1 MQDNCALIW
10 SLRQQHKMRSKKA
23 GWLQLKIYSET
34 NPLKKLDWNVNE
46 ELDLIWTSLA
56 LFGGP
61 LTLEAWGKLPL
72 LPPTCRQNWVYTIYQ
87 QPSTCMH
94 IRNPSW
100 WITSQSALLGGI
112 HNALY
117 TTRCSL
123 LQLGATVSL
132 IWASSS
138 GKQYVTLYGN

>member
-72 LPPTCRQNWVYTIYQ
+72 LPPTCRRNWVYTIYQ
-87 QPSTCMH
+87 QPSTCMKSKLM
-94 IRNPSW
+94 NNF
-100 WITSQSALLGGI
+100 AKCFAGGI

-132 IWASSS
+132 IWAASS